1 MTKVKKWVYDNN
13 ENREEKIGMDRYPIL
28 DRINSIEDFKQLSDG
43 ELPALAAQIR
53 QYMIENVAKC
63 GGHLASNLGA
73 VELTIAI
80 HRVFDS
86 PVDKIIFDVGH
97 QSYAHKIITGRR
109 ASFCTLRQEKGISGF
124 PKREESEHDPFNT
137 GHASTAISAALGI
150 ARAKKLLGE
159 PGVTVALV
167 GDGALTGGLA
177 FEGLNDAG
185 QSDVPLVVIIND
197 NEMSISPNVGALH
210 HMLVNMRSS
219 AWYVRFKRFLVRILD
234 TGMIGRWLSRHM
246 ENLKN
251 RIKNFLMPKR
261 LFEDMGF
268 LYLGPIDGHD
278 IGALTHILC
287 RAKELRKPVIVHC
300 VTQKGKGYTFSER
313 NPAKFHGIAP
323 FSIDT
328 GDVVANAKKS
338 NSAVFGDTM
347 VALAEKDPRIVAVS
361 AAMSI
366 GTGLS
371 EFSTRF
377 PDRFFDVGI
386 AEEHALTMAAG
397 MAASGMKPVVAIYST
412 FLQRGYDEILH
423 DICLQKLPVVLAVDR
438 AGLVG
443 DDGETHQ
450 GVYDAAFLSTMP
462 NMTIYSPATQQ
473 ELTHMMSLAIERGEP
488 AAVRYSRGS
497 LMQAVSMQPV
507 EHAVWEVMEDISEK
521 TIIATGTMVA
531 VSLPVARK
539 HGAGLINARTI
550 KPLDKS
556 VLQSIRKK
564 SKLVIVMEESIDCL
578 GLRLA
583 AELAPIPVVRMCVP
597 DDPVEQACVNQQRQH
612 CGLTAEAL
620 ERILSGGAS

>member
-1 MTKVKKWVYDNN
+1 
-13 ENREEKIGMDRYPIL
+13 MDRYPIL
-28 DRINSIEDFKQLSDG
+28 DRVNSLEDFKQLKDA

-80 HRVFDS
+80 HRAFNS
-86 PVDKIIFDVGH
+86 PVDQIIFDVGH

-124 PKREESEHDPFNT
+124 PKREESKHDPFNT

-159 PGVTVALV
+159 DGVAVALV

-185 QSDVPLVVIIND
+185 QADVPLVVIVND

-210 HMLVNMRSS
+210 RMLVNMRSS
-219 AWYVRFKRFLVRILD
+219 AWYVRFKRFLVRMLD
-234 TGMIGRWLSRHM
+234 TGIIGRWFSRHM

-251 RIKNFLMPKR
+251 RIKSFLMPKR
-261 LFEDMGF
+261 MFEDMGF

-278 IGALTHILC
+278 IGALTRILR
-287 RAKELRKPVIVHC
+287 RAKDLRVPVIVHC
-300 VTQKGKGYTFSER
+300 VTQKGKGYAFSER
-313 NPAKFHGIAP
+313 NPAKYHGIAP

-338 NSAVFGDTM
+338 NSAVFGETM

-377 PDRFFDVGI
+377 PERFFDVGI

-397 MAASGMKPVVAIYST
+397 MATCGMKPVVAIYST

-462 NMTIYSPATQQ
+462 NMTICSPATQQ
-473 ELTHMMSLAIERGEP
+473 ELAHMLALAISRGEP
-488 AAVRYSRGS
+488 AAVRYPRGS
-497 LMQAVSMQPV
+497 LMQAVSAQPV
-507 EHAVWEVMEDISEK
+507 ERGRWEIIEPIAEQ
-521 TIIATGTMVA
+521 TIVATGSMVA
-531 VSLPVARK
+531 VSMPVARK
-539 HGAGLINARTI
+539 LGAGLVNARTI
-550 KPLDKS
+550 KPMDEEAIQTMKAIAKR
-556 VLQSIRKK
+556 V
-564 SKLVIVMEESIDCL
+564 VVMEECIDCL
-578 GLRLA
+578 GLRLTA
-583 AELAPIPVVRMCVP
+583 ALAPIPVVRMCVP
-597 DDPVEQACVNQQRQH
+597 DDPVLQACVNQQRQF

-620 ERILSGGAS
+620 EHALTGGD

>member
-1 MTKVKKWVYDNN
+1 
-13 ENREEKIGMDRYPIL
+13 MDRYPIL
-28 DRINSIEDFKQLSDG
+28 DRVNSLEDFKQLKDA

-80 HRVFDS
+80 HRAFNS
-86 PVDKIIFDVGH
+86 PVDQIIFDVGH

-124 PKREESEHDPFNT
+124 PKREESKHDPFNT

-159 PGVTVALV
+159 DGVAVALV

-185 QSDVPLVVIIND
+185 QADVPLVVIVND

-210 HMLVNMRSS
+210 RMLVNMRSS
-219 AWYVRFKRFLVRILD
+219 AWYVRFKRFLVRMLD
-234 TGMIGRWLSRHM
+234 TGIIGRWFSRHM

-251 RIKNFLMPKR
+251 RIKSFLMPKR
-261 LFEDMGF
+261 MFEDMGF

-278 IGALTHILC
+278 IGALTRILR
-287 RAKELRKPVIVHC
+287 RAKDLRVPVIVHC
-300 VTQKGKGYTFSER
+300 VTQKGKGYAFSER
-313 NPAKFHGIAP
+313 NPAKYHGIAP

-338 NSAVFGDTM
+338 NSAVFGETM

-377 PDRFFDVGI
+377 PERFFDVGI

-397 MAASGMKPVVAIYST
+397 MATCGMKPVVAIYST

-473 ELTHMMSLAIERGEP
+473 ELAHMLALAISRGEP
-488 AAVRYSRGS
+488 AAVRYPRGS
-497 LMQAVSMQPV
+497 LMQAVSAQPV
-507 EHAVWEVMEDISEK
+507 ERGRWEIIEPIAEQ
-521 TIIATGTMVA
+521 TIVATGSMVA
-531 VSLPVARK
+531 VSMPVARK
-539 HGAGLINARTI
+539 LGAGLVNARTI
-550 KPLDKS
+550 KPMDEEAIQTMKAIAKR
-556 VLQSIRKK
+556 V
-564 SKLVIVMEESIDCL
+564 VVMEECIDCL
-578 GLRLA
+578 GLRLTA
-583 AELAPIPVVRMCVP
+583 ALAPIPVVRMCVP
-597 DDPVEQACVNQQRQH
+597 DDPVLQACVNQQRQF

-620 ERILSGGAS
+620 EHALTGGD

>member
-1 MTKVKKWVYDNN
+1 
-13 ENREEKIGMDRYPIL
+13 MDRYPIL
-28 DRINSIEDFKQLSDG
+28 DRVNSLEDFKQLKDA

-80 HRVFDS
+80 HRAFNS
-86 PVDKIIFDVGH
+86 PVDQIIFDVGH

-124 PKREESEHDPFNT
+124 PKREESKHDPFNT

-159 PGVTVALV
+159 DGVAVALV

-185 QSDVPLVVIIND
+185 QADVPLVVIVND

-210 HMLVNMRSS
+210 RMLVNMRSS
-219 AWYVRFKRFLVRILD
+219 AWYVRFKRFLVRMLD
-234 TGMIGRWLSRHM
+234 TGIIGRWFSRHM

-251 RIKNFLMPKR
+251 RIKSFLMPKR
-261 LFEDMGF
+261 MFEDMGF

-278 IGALTHILC
+278 IGALTRILR
-287 RAKELRKPVIVHC
+287 RAKDLRVPVIVHC
-300 VTQKGKGYTFSER
+300 VTQKGKGYAFSER
-313 NPAKFHGIAP
+313 NPAKYHGIAP

-338 NSAVFGDTM
+338 NSAVFGEAM

-377 PDRFFDVGI
+377 PERFFDVGI

-397 MAASGMKPVVAIYST
+397 MATCGMKPVVAIYST

-473 ELTHMMSLAIERGEP
+473 ELTHMLALAISRGEP
-488 AAVRYSRGS
+488 AAVRYPRGS
-497 LMQAVSMQPV
+497 LMQAVSAQPV
-507 EHAVWEVMEDISEK
+507 ERGKWEIIEPIAEQ
-521 TIIATGTMVA
+521 TIVATGSMVA
-531 VSLPVARK
+531 ISMPVARK
-539 HGAGLINARTI
+539 LGAGLVNARTI
-550 KPLDKS
+550 KPMDGEAILTMKATAKR
-556 VLQSIRKK
+556 V
-564 SKLVIVMEESIDCL
+564 VVMEECIDCL
-578 GLRLA
+578 GLRLTA
-583 AELAPIPVVRMCVP
+583 ALAPIPVVRMCVP
-597 DDPVEQACVNQQRQH
+597 DEPVLQACVNQQRQF

-620 ERILSGGAS
+620 EHVLTGGD